1 MDNSIIQGYGKV
13 FWDEKNGYKEG
24 LPYFLNAYAI
34 LQKHIPY
41 DDPVYEVDRQ
51 SILRI
56 SDRVKELKDVECRSA
71 YIITLIILWQQCN
84 AKLSNELIHMRYSG
98 LYMHDEKN
106 NEDITL

>member
-1 MDNSIIQGYGKV
+1 MELIARFELATSS
-13 FWDEKNGYKEG
+13 
-24 LPYFLNAYAI
+24 LPM
-34 LQKHIPY
+34 PWY

-106 NEDITL
+106 NEDVTL